1 MTVDNILDLYVGLI
15 KILDNDDSYV
25 LYDDYENTRDDISDY
40 LHETV
45 QGLDVENDML
55 IIYI

>member
-1 MTVDNILDLYVGLI
+1 MTVDDILDLYYGLI

-25 LYDDYENTRDDISDY
+25 LYDDYDNTRDDITDY

-55 IIYI
+55 VIYI

>member
-1 MTVDNILDLYVGLI
+1 MIVDDILYLYNGLI
-15 KILDNDDSYV
+15 KILDNDNSYV
-25 LYDDYENTRDDISDY
+25 LYDDYENTRDDVADY

-45 QGLDVENDML
+45 QALDVENDML